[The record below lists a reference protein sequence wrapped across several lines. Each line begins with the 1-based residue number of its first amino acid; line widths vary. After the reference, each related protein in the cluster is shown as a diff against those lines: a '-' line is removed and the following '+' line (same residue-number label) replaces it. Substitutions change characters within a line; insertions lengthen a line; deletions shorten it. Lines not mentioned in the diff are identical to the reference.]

1 MDINRFLMF
10 YQSFEKVLKDIKK
23 KEMSYMSEY
32 GLRSVHMGCLLRIKQ
47 SERGMTVTKL
57 AKASNTDKALISRVI
72 KELTQDGFITTKTS
86 GDDKSY
92 NKKYY
97 LTEKSEKI
105 ASDISADMVRYM
117 AEARAGIS
125 DEDMQRFYEILAIL
139 VENISLIADSEIEG
153 EYYGTY

>member
-32 GLRSVHMGCLLRIKQ
+32 GLRSVHMRCLLRIGK
-47 SERGMTVTKL
+47 SEKGMTITQL
-57 AKASNTDKALISRVI
+57 AKATGTDKALISRVI
-72 KELTQDGFITTKTS
+72 KELTLDGFLTTKFKEEDRT
-86 GDDKSY
+86 Y

-105 ASDISADMVRYM
+105 TSDINEDMSLYM
-117 AEARAGIS
+117 ARARNGVS

-153 EYYGTY
+153 EYYGT